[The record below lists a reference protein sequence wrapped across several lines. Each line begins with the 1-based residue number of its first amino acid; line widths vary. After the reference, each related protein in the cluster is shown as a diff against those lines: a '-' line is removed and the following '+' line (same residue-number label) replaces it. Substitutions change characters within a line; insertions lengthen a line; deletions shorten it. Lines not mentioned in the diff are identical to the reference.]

1 MCVCCVLCVCVCVW
15 CVCVRCVCA
24 VCVVCVC
31 AVCVCGVCGVC
42 VCSVCVCVCRRGLTV
57 LVQPDVLR
65 SCCKLVQ
72 ASCIQHV
79 QHLMYY

>member
-1 MCVCCVLCVCVCVW
+1 MCVLCAVCVCVCV
-15 CVCVRCVCA
+15 CGVCVRCVCA

-31 AVCVCGVCGVC
+31 AVCVC
-42 VCSVCVCVCRRGLTV
+42 VCRRGLTV
-57 LVQPDVLR
+57 LVQPDVIR